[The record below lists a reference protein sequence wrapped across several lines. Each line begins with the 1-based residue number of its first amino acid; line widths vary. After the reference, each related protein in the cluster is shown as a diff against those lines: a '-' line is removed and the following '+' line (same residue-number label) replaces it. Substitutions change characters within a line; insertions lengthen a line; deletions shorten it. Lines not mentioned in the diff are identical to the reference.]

1 MRAHNRII
9 PRLRAKT
16 FIMLNHKSTKSS
28 ANADGPRDALCHKI
42 LWTTAQLLEQVVQ
55 QPHNNWS
62 DEVIEGYG
70 RRTFAKLCASCVY
83 IIDRPAITTWPLK
96 VLSTSLTVSECC
108 WRNDRRPKFSKSRG
122 VRWKYRNKNAGPE
135 NEGPN
140 VRIWKCGTF

>member
-1 MRAHNRII
+1 MLSYHIVRNTSNIMRAHNRII
-9 PRLRAKT
+9 PRLQAKT

-28 ANADGPRDALCHKI
+28 DNADGPRDALCHKI

-108 WRNDRRPKFSKSRG
+108 WQNDRRTKFSKSGG
-122 VRWKYRNKNAGPE
+122 VC
-135 NEGPN
+135 
-140 VRIWKCGTF
+140 WKCTTRKCWTWK